1 MARTSGPLFSLDASG
16 SVGKTIVYS
25 KWRGRNYVRQHVI
38 PTNPRS
44 GLQVGIR
51 AVFAYMAVHW
61 AALSDAIKADWVAE
75 GVRDNITGLDA
86 MIRYNVGLAR
96 RNLGWWEEP
105 SPTPAT
111 TPNAPTSPTAT
122 AQPKTLVL
130 SWTRPAMN
138 LGNYTAAVYASKTM
152 GFTPDISN
160 LVGLVAVATTT
171 FTLTGLT
178 TGDTWYFKVR
188 ETNSDGDLGA
198 LSAEGS
204 GTAL

>member
-1 MARTSGPLFSLDASG
+1 MARVSGPLFSLDASG
-16 SVGKTIVYS
+16 SVGKTVVFS
-25 KWRGRNYVRQHVI
+25 KWRGRSYVRQHVI

-51 AVFAYMAVHW
+51 AVFAYMSQNYS
-61 AALSDAIKADWVAE
+61 ALSDPQKADWVAE

-86 MIRYNVGLAR
+86 MQRYNIAQAR
-96 RNLGWWEEP
+96 RNLGWIQEP

-111 TPNAPTSPTAT
+111 TPDAPTSPTAT

-130 SWTRPAMN
+130 GWTRPVANM
-138 LGNYTAAVYASKTM
+138 GNYTAAVYASKTM

-160 LVGLVAVATTT
+160 LVGLVGVATTS

-188 ETNSDGDLGA
+188 ETNVDGDLGA
-198 LSAEGS
+198 LSTEGS

>member
-16 SVGKTIVYS
+16 SLGKTIVYS

-51 AVFAYMAVHW
+51 AVFGYMSSNW
-61 AALSDAIKADWVAE
+61 AALSDAIKADWIAE

-111 TPNAPTSPTAT
+111 TPNAPTSPTTT

-130 SWTRPAMN
+130 SWTAPGMN
-138 LGNYTAAVYASKTM
+138 LPNYTYAIYASTVM

-160 LVGLVAVATTT
+160 LVGLVPVTSTS
-171 FTLTGLT
+171 FTMPGLT
-178 TGDTWYFKVR
+178 TGDTWYWVVR
-188 ETNSDGDLGA
+188 GTNSDGDLGA
-198 LSAEGS
+198 LSTEGS
-204 GTAL
+204 GVVL